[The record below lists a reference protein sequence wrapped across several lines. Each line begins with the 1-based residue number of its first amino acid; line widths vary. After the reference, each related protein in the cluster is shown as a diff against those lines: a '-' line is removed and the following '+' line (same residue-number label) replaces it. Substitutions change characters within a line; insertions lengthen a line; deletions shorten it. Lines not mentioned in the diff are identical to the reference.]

1 MSRRLIK
8 NSKLTNRQ
16 LNELVK
22 YLALEVLASRV
33 AKVMDI
39 NRHGAERVY

>member
-1 MSRRLIK
+1 MPKHLVE
-8 NSKLTNRQ
+8 NSKLMSRQ

-22 YLALEVLASRV
+22 YLALEVSMSRA

-39 NRHGAERVY
+39 KRQSAERVY